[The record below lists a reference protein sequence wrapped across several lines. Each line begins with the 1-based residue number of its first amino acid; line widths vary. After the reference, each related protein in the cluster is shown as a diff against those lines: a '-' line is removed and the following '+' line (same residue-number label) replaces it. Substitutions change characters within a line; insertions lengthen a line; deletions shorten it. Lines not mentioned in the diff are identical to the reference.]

1 MQEYEDEG
9 ISLGQIF
16 KVIFRRWKLLLFITG
31 IIFVFGLLGSQLIYN
46 KLKSEYTT
54 TVVYNVDSIN
64 NGTYSDGSAF
74 NYRDLIKL
82 ENLEKVKAEGDNEK
96 YKSIDVKTLVEK
108 EKISIERKVE
118 QDETKTVNT
127 IVFIITAQA
136 KYFKNSDQAKDFLY
150 DVMLQ
155 PVEKTINIEKEANR
169 KANLDSFDQSP
180 YFANQISY
188 LKNQLSYINSTY
200 DRLISKYGDNQP
212 VLTKRLSEYKQ
223 ELNSWFEQN
232 PFSVLDNELT
242 AKKYVKNFSSIE
254 GELIIRKDSLNKQIS
269 DNKNIID
276 SLYAQMKKLNND
288 QDFNLKDIQSTDVF
302 TPYTSQLASLTI
314 SNAQMENELA
324 DINKQLAENGG
335 NAEEIAAFTTKL
347 NTYYTKLDQATDEVA
362 DISVK
367 VVSYDSTMDYT
378 GKAINTKGGLSL
390 IISILLFLVGGFV
403 VAAIVNLIL
412 DRKYLKE
419 EDTKL
424 VTTNNVVI
432 DNKPTQNE
440 EVESK
445 EE

>member
-46 KLKSEYTT
+46 RLKTNYTT
-54 TVVYNVDSIN
+54 TVVYNVDGIN

-74 NYRDLIKL
+74 NYRDLVKL
-82 ENLEKVKAEGDNEK
+82 ENLEKVKADGENGK
-96 YKSIDVKTLVEK
+96 YSSIDVKTLVEK
-108 EKISIERKVE
+108 EKISVERKVE

-127 IVFIITAQA
+127 IVFTITAQA

-155 PVEKTINIEKEANR
+155 PVVKTINIEKEANR
-169 KANLDSFDQSP
+169 KANLDSFNQSP

-200 DRLISKYGDNQP
+200 DRLISQFGDNQT
-212 VLTKRLSEYKQ
+212 VLTKKLSEYKQ
-223 ELNSWFEQN
+223 ELNSWFEKN

-254 GELIIRKDSLNKQIS
+254 QELIIRKESLTKQIS
-269 DNKNIID
+269 DNQNIID

-314 SNAQMENELA
+314 SNAQMSNELT
-324 DINKQLAENGG
+324 DINKQLDENGG
-335 NAEEIAAFTTKL
+335 NPDDIVAFTNKL
-347 NTYYTKLDQATDEVA
+347 NTYYNKLDQATDEVK

-367 VVSYDSTMDYT
+367 VVSEDSTMDYT
-378 GKAINTKGGLSL
+378 GKSIDAKGGLSL

-419 EDTKL
+419 DPAL
-424 VTTNNVVI
+424 VTTNNQVVG
-432 DNKPTQNE
+432 NKPADKE
-440 EVESK
+440 EVETK